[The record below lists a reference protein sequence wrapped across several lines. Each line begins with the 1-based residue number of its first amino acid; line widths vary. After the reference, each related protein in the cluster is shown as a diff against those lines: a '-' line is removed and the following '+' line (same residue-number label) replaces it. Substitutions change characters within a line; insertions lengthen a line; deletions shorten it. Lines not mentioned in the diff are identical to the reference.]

1 MPMDIPRGKAH
12 KRKKAILRVL
22 YSIVGLAAIAG
33 ITYYLSTLERALPS
47 VERATVWNGV
57 VERKDLT
64 IKVRGP
70 GTLVP
75 EEEVFI
81 PAQTQGRVERIVEKA
96 GIPVEPST
104 LILVLSNPELERD
117 ALDARLRLEAE
128 KANYRDLEVQLQ
140 SQLLTQKAT
149 AAQVRADY
157 TEARLQ
163 ADSNEQLR
171 DEGLIDE
178 LTYQRSKIRAE
189 NLEIRNGLEQ
199 ERLENLSKATE
210 AQLEVAKVAIQTQ
223 KALYELRKS
232 QLDALNVRAG
242 ISGQLQEVPVE
253 VGQQVS
259 PGTNLARVAR
269 PDRLMAELRIPE
281 TQANEI
287 QVGQYAD
294 IDTRNGVI
302 PGHVIRID
310 PAAQQGVVQVDVA
323 LDGQLPQGARPQLSV
338 DGTIQI
344 DKLDDVLVMGRPA
357 YGQED
362 STIGIFK
369 ILPDGVTAARVQV
382 QLGRSSVNEIQI
394 VNGLQEGDQVILSD
408 TSAYDDHEKIR
419 LN

>member
-1 MPMDIPRGKAH
+1 MAMDIPRGKAH
-12 KRKKAILRVL
+12 KRKRAILRVL
-22 YSIVGLAAIAG
+22 YSIVSLVALAG

-57 VERKDLT
+57 VVRKDLT

-81 PAQTQGRVERIVEKA
+81 SAVTQGRVVRIVEKA
-96 GIPVEPST
+96 GIPVQPDT

-128 KANYRDLEVQLQ
+128 QARYRDLEVQQQ
-140 SQLLTQKAT
+140 SQYLTLRAT
-149 AAQVRADY
+149 AAQIHADY
-157 TEARLQ
+157 TQAQME
-163 ADSNEQLR
+163 ADSNRQLQE
-171 DEGLIDE
+171 EGLIDE

-189 NLEIRNGLEQ
+189 NLKTRKGLEQ
-199 ERLENLSKATE
+199 ERLDNLSKAIE
-210 AQLEVAKVAIQTQ
+210 AQLDVARVAIDTQ
-223 KALYELRKS
+223 RALSELRQS
-232 QLDALNVRAG
+232 QLEALHVRAG

-287 QVGQYAD
+287 QVNQFAE
-294 IDTRNGVI
+294 IDTRNGII

-323 LDGQLPQGARPQLSV
+323 LDGPLPQGARPQLSV

-344 DKLDDVLVMGRPA
+344 DKLDNVLVMGRPA
-357 YGQED
+357 YGQAD

-369 ILPDGVTAARVQV
+369 ILPDGVTAARVRV
-382 QLGRSSVNEIQI
+382 QLGRSSVNEIE
-394 VNGLQEGDQVILSD
+394 VKSGLQEGDQVILSD
-408 TSAYDDHEKIR
+408 TSAYDDHDKIR

>member
-1 MPMDIPRGKAH
+1 MDIPRGKAH
-12 KRKKAILRVL
+12 KRKRAILRVF
-22 YSIVGLAAIAG
+22 YSIVVLAAIGG

-96 GIPVEPST
+96 GIPVRPDT

-117 ALDARLRLEAE
+117 ALDAELRLKAE
-128 KANYRDLEVQLQ
+128 QARYSDLEVQLQ
-140 SQLLTQKAT
+140 SQLLTMKAT
-149 AAQVRADY
+149 AAQVDADY
-157 TEARLQ
+157 TQAQME
-163 ADSNEQLR
+163 ADSNRQLR
-171 DEGLIDE
+171 EEGLIDE

-189 NLEIRNGLEQ
+189 NLKTRNGLEQ
-199 ERLENLSKATE
+199 ERLENLSKAIE
-210 AQLEVAKVAIQTQ
+210 AQLDVAQVAIDTQ
-223 KALYELRKS
+223 RALFELRQS

-253 VGQQVS
+253 VGQQVG

-287 QVGQYAD
+287 QVNQFAE
-294 IDTRNGVI
+294 IDTRNGII

-323 LDGQLPQGARPQLSV
+323 LDGELPQGARPQLSV

-344 DKLDDVLVMGRPA
+344 DKLDSALVMGRPA
-357 YGQED
+357 YGQAD
-362 STIGIFK
+362 TMIGIFK
-369 ILPDGVTAARVQV
+369 ILPDGVTAVRVQV
-382 QLGRSSVNEIQI
+382 LLGRSSVNEIE
-394 VNGLQEGDQVILSD
+394 VKTGLQEGDQVILSD

-419 LN
+419 LD

>member
-1 MPMDIPRGKAH
+1 MAMDIPRGKAH
-12 KRKKAILRVL
+12 KRKKAILRIL

-47 VERATVWNGV
+47 VERATVWNGT

-96 GIPVEPST
+96 GIPVQPDT
-104 LILVLSNPELERD
+104 LILVLSNPELVRD
-117 ALDARLRLEAE
+117 ALDAKLRLEAE
-128 KANYRDLEVQLQ
+128 QANYRNTEVELQ
-140 SQLLTQKAT
+140 SRLLTQKAT
-149 AAQVRADY
+149 SAQVAADLS
-157 TEARLQ
+157 EATLQ
-163 ADSNEQLR
+163 ADSYSQLF
-171 DEGLIDE
+171 DDGLIDE
-178 LTYQRSKIRAE
+178 LTYKSSKIRAE
-189 NLEIRNGLEQ
+189 NLEIRNKLEQ
-199 ERLENLSKATE
+199 ERLENQSKAIE
-210 AQLEVAKVAIQTQ
+210 AQLEAARVDIETQ

-232 QLDALNVRAG
+232 QLEALNVRAG

-253 VGQQVS
+253 VGQQVG

-269 PDRLMAELRIPE
+269 PDELMAELRIPE

-287 QVGQYAD
+287 QVGQFAE
-294 IDTRNGVI
+294 IDTRNGII

-323 LDGQLPQGARPQLSV
+323 LDGALPQGARPQLSV

-344 DKLDDVLVMGRPA
+344 DKLDNVLVMGRPA
-357 YGQED
+357 YGQAD

-382 QLGRSSVNEIQI
+382 QLGRSSVNEIQV